1 MNITF
6 KGFYDPS
13 KEVAVVSNN
22 ERTRVYTQED
32 RLPQTKFMELLG
44 MDVFNRQSKS

>member
-1 MNITF
+1 MKITF

-22 ERTRVYTQED
+22 ERTRVYPQED
-32 RLPQTKFMELLG
+32 RLPQTKFMELPVL
-44 MDVFNRQSKS
+44 DVFDRQSKS